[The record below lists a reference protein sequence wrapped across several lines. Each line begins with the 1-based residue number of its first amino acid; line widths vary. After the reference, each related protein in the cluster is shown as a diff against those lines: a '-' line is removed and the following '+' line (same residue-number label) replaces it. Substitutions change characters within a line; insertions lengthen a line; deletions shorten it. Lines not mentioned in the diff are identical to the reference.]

1 MAETAIDILKKPGT
15 AGLFESRTHVDHS
28 LETLEHILVMMKIQN
43 GEIADYFTKVAD
55 FLEIE
60 GANPFRVRAYRNAAR
75 TITGL
80 AHSIAE
86 LIAAESDL
94 TQLSGIGKELDEKIR
109 EIVRTGRLAKLEELE
124 SRLPPGLHQVLKI
137 PGLGP
142 RKVKALY
149 HALKIQDLEDL
160 KKAAREGR
168 VRTIEGFGLKTEER
182 ILKDIQ
188 RLIHS
193 ENRTPWF
200 TAEAIARTLTEFL
213 KQDQLLADITVAG
226 SFRRRKET
234 VGDLDILISCRNASA
249 VMNSFTAYEGVE
261 RVISQGDTR
270 ASIVLRSGLQVDLR
284 VVPQESYGAALH
296 YFTGSKAHN
305 IAVRRLAQKKGMKI
319 NEYGVFKNGKRVFE
333 YAEAKELNDF
343 LKKAFRHFKP
353 GYAKFFK
360 MDDISKLGSLP
371 GLESKDDKNQ
381 IQKTLKLSQQ
391 HLRLITREAK
401 NRSIKLGEQLRRIG
415 QVPSS

>member
-1 MAETAIDILKKPGT
+1 M
-15 AGLFESRTHVDHS
+15 
-28 LETLEHILVMMKIQN
+28 IQN
-43 GEIADYFTKVAD
+43 NEIADYFTKVAD

-60 GANPFRVRAYRNAAR
+60 GANPFRVRAYRNAAQ

-124 SRLPPGLHQVLKI
+124 NRLPPGLHQVLKI

-149 HALKIQDLEDL
+149 HALNIKGLDDL
-160 KKAAREGR
+160 KRAAREGR
-168 VRTIEGFGLKTEER
+168 VRTIEGFGLKTEEG
-182 ILKDIQ
+182 IPKNID
-188 RLIHS
+188 RLSRS
-193 ENRTPWF
+193 EKRTPWF
-200 TAEAIARTLTEFL
+200 TAEAIARTLTEHL
-213 KQDQLLADITVAG
+213 KQDQPLADITVAG

-234 VGDLDILISCRNASA
+234 VGDLDILISSRNGSA
-249 VMNSFTAYEGVE
+249 VMKSFTAYEGVE

-296 YFTGSKAHN
+296 YFTGSQAHN
-305 IAVRRLAQKKGMKI
+305 IAIRRIGQQKGFKI
-319 NEYGVFKNGKRVFE
+319 NEYGVFTGSRLTGGRTEEDV
-333 YAEAKELNDF
+333 YASLEL
-343 LKKAFRHFKP
+343 P
-353 GYAKFFK
+353 Y
-360 MDDISKLGSLP
+360 IEP
-371 GLESKDDKNQ
+371 E
-381 IQKTLKLSQQ
+381 
-391 HLRLITREAK
+391 LRED
-401 NRSIKLGEQLRRIG
+401 
-415 QVPSS
+415 